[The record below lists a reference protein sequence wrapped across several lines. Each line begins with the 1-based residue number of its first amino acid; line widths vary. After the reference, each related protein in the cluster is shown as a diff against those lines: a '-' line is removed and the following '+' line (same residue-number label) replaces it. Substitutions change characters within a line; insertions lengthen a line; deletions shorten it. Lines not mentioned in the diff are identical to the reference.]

1 MAMAR
6 ESHVP
11 LGTAAGVGFGIA
23 LMLVSQSLVMPLN
36 DAIVKQVVSFARFAG
51 NFILLLPL
59 APISTKG
66 RIPLP
71 ARPGLQVIRGLLMV
85 ASNLFF
91 IFGLRQVPLAMAA
104 ALTFV
109 APLTVAALAP
119 WLLGERSDAWRWT
132 AVVAGFLGAMVIL
145 RPGSDSVPP
154 AAILPLMSG
163 ISFSLYLII
172 TRKLAGTGSAIVTQT
187 ITAGVATATVAI
199 LLPFTW
205 VTPTLPEALVLALI
219 GLLSCIGHV
228 LLTKAHE
235 HAPASTL
242 APFTY
247 TGIITAI
254 TLGWLWFGQ
263 LPDLLSLV
271 GAAIVIASGLAILL
285 RSRAAPR
292 G

>member
-1 MAMAR
+1 M
-6 ESHVP
+6 
-11 LGTAAGVGFGIA
+11 AGVGIGIA
-23 LMLVSQSLVMPLN
+23 LMVVSQSLVMPFN
-36 DAIVKQVVSFARFAG
+36 DAIVKQVVSGRLPPEMVSFARFAG
-51 NFILLLPL
+51 NFVLLLPL
-59 APISTKG
+59 ALISTRG
-66 RIPLP
+66 RFPRP
-71 ARPGLQVIRGLLMV
+71 ARPDLQFIRGLLMV

-91 IFGLRQVPLAMAA
+91 IFGLRHVPLAMAA

-119 WLLGERSDAWRWT
+119 WLLGERSDAWRWS
-132 AVVAGFLGAMVIL
+132 AVVAGFVGAMVIL
-145 RPGSDSVPP
+145 RPGSDAVPP
-154 AAILPLMSG
+154 AAILPFLSG

-187 ITAGVATATVAI
+187 ITAGVATLAVAL
-199 LLPFTW
+199 LLPFAW
-205 VTPTLPEALVLALI
+205 VTPTWGETMVLALI

-247 TGIITAI
+247 TGIITAT

-263 LPDLLSLV
+263 LPDVMSLL
-271 GAAIVIASGLAILL
+271 GAVIVIASGLAILL
-285 RSRAAPR
+285 RSRAVPGR
-292 G
+292 